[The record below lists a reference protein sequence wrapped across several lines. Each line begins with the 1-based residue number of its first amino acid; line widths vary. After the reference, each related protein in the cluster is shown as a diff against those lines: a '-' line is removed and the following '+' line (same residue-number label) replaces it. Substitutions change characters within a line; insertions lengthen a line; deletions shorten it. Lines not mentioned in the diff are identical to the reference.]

1 MTHDNEEPSAASA
14 GSHGPPVDIVER
26 LLRWVDREA
35 VEDDPAG
42 AITAAAA
49 EIVKLRHDI
58 MELACVVRTARSRK
72 EAADVAN
79 RLSPMDV
86 NAVLRNGFY
95 RVDMG
100 WRNME

>member
-1 MTHDNEEPSAASA
+1 MS
-14 GSHGPPVDIVER
+14 DIVDR

-42 AITAAAA
+42 AINAAAA

-58 MELACVVRTARSRK
+58 MELACVVRTARRRS
-72 EAADVAN
+72 EAVEVAN

-95 RVDMG
+95 RVDMA

>member
-1 MTHDNEEPSAASA
+1 MSDGAEEQS
-14 GSHGPPVDIVER
+14 DIVDR

-35 VEDDPAG
+35 EEDDPAG

-58 MELACVVRTARSRK
+58 MELASAVRTAESK
-72 EAADVAN
+72 KDAVDVAN
-79 RLSPMDV
+79 RVSPL
-86 NAVLRNGFY
+86 NEIAVLRNGFH

-100 WRNME
+100 FRNITRHGSKQQEGGR

>member
-14 GSHGPPVDIVER
+14 GSHGPPADIVER
-26 LLRWVDREA
+26 LLRWVDREV

-49 EIVKLRHDI
+49 EIVKLRHDL

-72 EAADVAN
+72 EAVDVAN

-95 RVDMG
+95 RVDMA

>member
-1 MTHDNEEPSAASA
+1 MSDGAEERP
-14 GSHGPPVDIVER
+14 DIVAR

-35 VEDDPAG
+35 SEDDPAG

-58 MELACVVRTARSRK
+58 MELASAVRAAKCRK
-72 EAADVAN
+72 EAVDVAN
-79 RLSPMDV
+79 RLSPLNA
-86 NAVLRNGFY
+86 NAVLLNGFR

-100 WRNME
+100 FRSITRHGSKQQEGGR